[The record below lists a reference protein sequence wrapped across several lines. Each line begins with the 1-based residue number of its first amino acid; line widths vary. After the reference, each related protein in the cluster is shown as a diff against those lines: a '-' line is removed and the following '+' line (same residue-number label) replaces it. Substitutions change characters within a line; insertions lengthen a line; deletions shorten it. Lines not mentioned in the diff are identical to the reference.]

1 MLLTDVSCLT
11 KGQASTETYKGQLI
25 IPLVAAFFPLS
36 KPIPNMAPFQAH
48 PTRFVMGDPAT
59 ALNDSVSQFAQH
71 DKPSGY
77 WSASQVEVGVSWS
90 IRIR

>member
-1 MLLTDVSCLT
+1 
-11 KGQASTETYKGQLI
+11 
-25 IPLVAAFFPLS
+25 
-36 KPIPNMAPFQAH
+36 
-48 PTRFVMGDPAT
+48 MGDPAT

-90 IRIR
+90 IRIS